1 MYVVTF
7 AYGQAMRLEVNLQT
21 ISGPTPMK
29 NTLLYA
35 ATVLVW
41 GFSWYAI
48 ELQVGVVPPEVSVA
62 YRFGLASLIQFGWCL
77 ASGTSIKLGL
87 RDHINCVFLGAM
99 IFGFNLLLIYYAT
112 AELPSGLVSVV
123 FSLITVINIINGR
136 LFLGRATSRGVWV
149 TAGIGVVGIVLVFSE
164 DVGAM
169 NASAGAV
176 LGVGLAFAGAYLASA
191 GNIFAIKIQ
200 ERGLSV
206 LVSNAWG
213 MGYGALIVAAFA
225 AVKGAP
231 FIFLWTPEYM
241 GGLAYLVVFGSI
253 AGFGFYITLIR
264 RIGPERAGYT
274 AVMFPAVALVVS
286 VWLEGLALTP
296 VMGIGAALILLG
308 NIIILAP
315 AGTWRRIF
323 ARV

>member
-1 MYVVTF
+1 MT
-7 AYGQAMRLEVNLQT
+7 N
-21 ISGPTPMK
+21 I
-29 NTLLYA
+29 LLYA

-62 YRFGLASLIQFGWCL
+62 YRFGLASLIQFGWCI
-77 ASGTSIKLGL
+77 AAGTSIKLSL
-87 RDHINCVFLGAM
+87 RDHINCALLGAM
-99 IFGFNLLLIYYAT
+99 IFGFNLLLVYYAT

-136 LFLGRATSRGVWV
+136 LFLGRTTSPIVWV
-149 TAGIGVVGIVLVFSE
+149 AAGIGVGGIVLVFSQ

-169 NASAGAV
+169 NASAGAA
-176 LGVGLAFAGAYLASA
+176 LGAAFAFGGAYLASA

-200 ERGLSV
+200 QRGLSV

-213 MGYGALIVAAFA
+213 MGYGALIVATFA
-225 AVKGAP
+225 LLKGAP

-241 GGLAYLVVFGSI
+241 GGLAYLVLFGSI
-253 AGFGFYITLIR
+253 AGFGFYMTLIR

-286 VWLEGLALTP
+286 VWLEGMTLTP
-296 VMGIGAALILLG
+296 AMGIGAALILFG
-308 NIIILAP
+308 NIIVLAP
-315 AGTWRRIF
+315 AGALRRIF
-323 ARV
+323 ARA